1 MNGSKEDRAVRALD
15 YFHQGYNCSQSV
27 FAAFADVCGLTEETA
42 LKLSSPRGSGH
53 RTHAGSM
60 RRFFAD

>member
-42 LKLSSPRGSGH
+42 LKLSSPWERASDACGKY
-53 RTHAGSM
+53 AAL
-60 RRFFAD
+60 FAD

>member
-1 MNGSKEDRAVRALD
+1 MNGSKEDRAAQALD

-42 LKLSSPRGSGH
+42 LKLLPERA
-53 RTHAGSM
+53 RTACG
-60 RRFFAD
+60 RYAALFAD